1 MTFFGFPPLPFFH
14 ASDDFVLQPALR
26 ITLTLSSS
34 LTDPYQVG
42 LSSRETTHHTH
53 LYKDGTFERVPG
65 IVVGFPKSRRVRTRD
80 RRRTSNPAK
89 KSAKA
94 LETKHLLH
102 GGTGRA
108 VRVLNRRAV
117 AQSLP
122 MDMFAVL
129 SKPRVSSSAFRP
141 RAAHAHGSVG

>member
-1 MTFFGFPPLPFFH
+1 MGLYLARSGRHLRVFF
-14 ASDDFVLQPALR
+14 
-26 ITLTLSSS
+26 
-34 LTDPYQVG
+34 
-42 LSSRETTHHTH
+42 
-53 LYKDGTFERVPG
+53 
-65 IVVGFPKSRRVRTRD
+65 
-80 RRRTSNPAK
+80 
-89 KSAKA
+89 AKA

-141 RAAHAHGSVG
+141 RAAHAHGSVV